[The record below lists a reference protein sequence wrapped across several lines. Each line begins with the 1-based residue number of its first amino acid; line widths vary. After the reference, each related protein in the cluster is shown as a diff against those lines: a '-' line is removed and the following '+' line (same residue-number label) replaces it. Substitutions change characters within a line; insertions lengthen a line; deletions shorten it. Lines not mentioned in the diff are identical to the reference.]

1 MTFVSPAIVACE
13 GYCPAAIRDL
23 KLSTTSFRTSG
34 IWLAAETRLENESGE
49 KLITASSE
57 EEEEETFAADE
68 EFEVLAKEE
77 TSCVVVTL
85 LICINRTSD
94 IGLPRPLIRENLEE
108 VSDLFRF
115 IGVGIRHPQI
125 MMLRTRSEMRAT

>member
-1 MTFVSPAIVACE
+1 M
-13 GYCPAAIRDL
+13 
-23 KLSTTSFRTSG
+23 
-34 IWLAAETRLENESGE
+34 
-49 KLITASSE
+49 ITASSE
-57 EEEEETFAADE
+57 EEEDETFAADE
-68 EFEVLAKEE
+68 EFEVLAKGE
-77 TSCVVVTL
+77 TSWEVVTL